1 MTEVTYV
8 RSLLGELGIDISE
21 PTPVHV
27 DNKGAVDDSHNKSG
41 RRTRHVNIKFHAVRD
56 AVRHG
61 EVKVIKVR
69 GGVSADTEQLADL
82 FTKATSRAVHNA
94 IVPRAMGLT
103 YLNSEVTASD
113 RSQPVVES
121 TDESRDTG
129 TDATPI
135 GVATP
140 TAGSTPYT
148 PTSRLGRRNC

>member
-1 MTEVTYV
+1 M
-8 RSLLGELGIDISE
+8 
-21 PTPVHV
+21 
-27 DNKGAVDDSHNKSG
+27 
-41 RRTRHVNIKFHAVRD
+41 NIKFHAVRD

-103 YLNSEVTASD
+103 HLNSEVTVSD

-121 TDESRDTG
+121 TDESRGTG
-129 TDATPI
+129 TNAASI

-148 PTSRLGRRNC
+148 PTSRLDRRDC